1 MVRLRKSY
9 NKLKIALCCVLGFIV
24 ALGGVV
30 GIWWLNS
37 QLSAPAHTEVEVDD
51 KTNYKLAT
59 PQGKTYSDLLEEGG
73 VSGIDTLG
81 YLAYT
86 LDTKSFYHS
95 QSSTISTALIAT
107 QTTNSFKDYKDGIMI
122 SSDFTYGFT
131 SAGTQSCFVPE
142 GNAQGKGAGVY
153 MRTSTA
159 DVNSATTGTTANWN
173 NDVIYYDRN
182 SYLYKYGE
190 YSTEMTVYILN
201 KETVASWDEVKDN
214 GDGTFTQTF
223 YLDAPKAAYY
233 YRYAMQTR
241 GGLDRLPE
249 FESITLTITFD
260 DNFEVLQIDAVE
272 KSQLTFIF
280 SMSSTSQTTTSY
292 TYGEETFDE
301 PHYEFY
307 ENYYEE
313 IVGTMDAGNTEDEQP
328 DVLTLLAG
336 AFAGVLNG
344 EGQQFDAT
352 LSLGGKTYYG
362 RIFLKLDM
370 AGLSSDFLGAIEA
383 RVALSS
389 DEVFDAQDIYLQLK
403 DGKVE
408 GYYSK
413 NFAVTADVNSFGEIV
428 DKFSAWA
435 DGLKAN
441 FGGNG
446 SAQTKEAEG
455 GSSLEDVLNDL
466 IGSLKTEE
474 TDSGLAVS
482 LSADDLMGIGLS
494 ARLTF
499 DKSTSSDGAV
509 TYIFKDATIG
519 GLSYSGQNINAAV
532 SLAPSSAEIISHD
545 ASEAPFDVNKAAEN
559 LYQLLSSETIRLN
572 LSLEGDKLATL
583 LSTLGVFDAGTALND
598 MRLEI
603 SGAVKIDGLT
613 ANAQVRL
620 IGAQNREL
628 LDANVYYIYNENAGQ
643 YGTAF
648 LQVKNIL
655 GVNAD
660 VKVKSDIAQL
670 ATAVEKVIAM
680 FSASDKAAT
689 AYAANTDIA
698 AIINGVLG
706 IDFGSVIKEVYAN
719 STLIGATV
727 NADQVLSLL
736 GTDLALGDITL
747 EYSLGEFSAEDYNAA
762 GGWLYGS
769 IPAVG
774 VEATIYG
781 STSAIEDINK
791 DEYLDLAE
799 LVNSALAILSDG
811 KVGVDITLAGD
822 ALADLIAPLADLGT
836 SIDGMQLAISGA
848 VNTQLSASADVT
860 LTDSS
865 KTLLAASVYYE
876 YGENSGTAYI
886 AITRLLGKEVNLY
899 VYGNIGETVDNVKTL
914 ISALSGETAT
924 LAETDTEESNEVA
937 DIISRILGIDF
948 GAIIEQLKV
957 NASGIETVINA
968 DALISEFVTTDIKVG
983 NVTLT
988 YKDGK
993 LSGSALDGGLAV
1005 NVIKGAQ
1012 VTKPAG
1018 DYLDVNKVIN
1028 GVKELLASPSLA
1040 LDITLTGD
1048 SLNAFLA
1055 ENDLGDYASLLAGT
1069 TLEVNGNA
1077 DIHTLKASAQISL
1090 YKADYTYLSAQVYY
1104 DHNAGTYGTAYITLE
1119 TLLNKDFGSDVKVKC
1134 DIADTVAAVKE
1145 LIGGVQTLAEN
1156 APAESSNTV
1165 AEIIGGVLG
1174 LDLGEIVSELTVN
1187 ANVFTT
1193 TVNLDNLVTT
1203 ILGFTSG
1210 ESQTLPVMLG
1220 NATLNYAINENKLS
1234 GNALNGG
1241 LTFNVQSGKE
1251 ITVPATDDFLDVATI
1266 ISGISSILSDGR
1278 VGVNITLAGDALA
1291 DLVAPLADL
1300 GTSIDGMQLAISG
1313 AVNTQL
1319 SASANVTLTQ
1329 NNKTLLAASV
1339 YYEYG
1344 ENSGTAYIAITKLL
1358 GKEVNLYVYGN
1369 IGETV
1374 DNVKTLIS
1382 ALSGEVATLAETDT
1396 EESNE
1401 VADII
1406 SRILGIDFGA
1416 IIEQLKVNASGI
1428 ETVINAD
1435 ALISEFV
1442 TTDIKVGN
1450 VTLTYKDGKL
1460 SGSALD
1466 GGLAINVIKGAQ
1478 VTKPA
1483 GDYLDVNKVING
1495 VKELLASPSL
1505 ALDISLTGDSL
1516 NTFLAE
1522 NNLGDYAS
1530 LLAGTTLEVNGN
1542 ADIHSLKA
1550 SAQISLYKAD
1560 YTYLSAQVYYDY
1572 NAGTYGTAYITL
1584 ETLLNKDFGS
1594 DVKVKCDIADTIA
1607 AVKELIGGA
1616 ATLTESAPAESSN
1629 TVAEIIGG
1637 VLGLNLG
1644 EIVSEL
1650 TVNANVFT
1658 TTVNLDNLV
1667 TTILGFTSGETQ
1679 TLPVT
1684 LGNATL
1690 EYVIANNVL
1699 KGNALNGGLTFNVQ
1713 SGKEITVP
1721 ATDDYLDVATIINGI
1736 SSILSDGKVGVD
1748 ITLAGDALADLI
1760 APLADLGTSIDGM
1773 QLAISGA
1780 VNTQLSASADV
1791 TLTDSSKTLLA
1802 ASVYYEYGENSGT
1815 AYIAIT
1821 RLLGKEVNLYVYGN
1835 IGETVDNVKT
1845 LISALS
1851 GETATLA
1858 ETDTEESNEVADII
1872 SRILGIDFGAI
1883 IEQLKVN
1890 ASGIETVI
1898 NADALISEFV
1908 TTDIKVGN
1916 VTLTYKDG
1924 KLSGSALDGGLAIN
1938 VIKGAQVTK
1947 PAGDYLD
1954 VNKVINGVK
1963 ELLAS
1968 PSLALDISLTGDSLN
1983 TFLAEN
1989 NLGDYASLLA
1999 GTTLEVNGNADIHS
2013 LKASA
2018 QISLYKAD
2026 YTYLSAQVYYD
2037 YNAGTYGTAYITLET
2052 LLNKDFG
2059 SDVKVKCDIADT
2071 IAAVKELIGG
2081 AATLT
2086 ESAPAESSNTVAEI
2100 IGGVLGLNLGEIVSE
2115 LTVNANVF
2123 TTTVNLD
2130 NLVTTILGFTSGETQ
2145 TLPVTLGNA
2154 TLNYAI
2160 NENKLSGNALNGGLT
2175 FNVQSGK
2182 EITVPATDDF
2192 LDVATIISGISSI
2205 LSDGR
2210 VGVNITLAGDALADL
2225 VAPLADLGTSID
2237 GMQLAISGAVNTQ
2250 LSASANV
2257 TLTQNNKTL
2266 LAASVYYEYG
2276 ENSGTAYIAITKLLG
2291 KEVNLYVYGN
2301 IGETVDNVKT
2311 LISALSGEVATLAET
2326 DTEES
2331 NEVADIISRILGI
2344 DFGAIIEQL
2353 KVNASG
2359 IETVINADA
2368 LISEFVTTDIK
2379 VGNVTL
2385 TYKDG
2390 KLSGSALDGGLAVNV
2405 IKGAQV
2411 TKPAGDY
2418 LDVNKVIN
2426 GVKEL
2431 LASPSLAL
2439 DITLTGDSLN
2449 AFLAE
2454 NDLGDYASLL
2464 AGTTLEVNGNA
2475 DIHTLKASAQIS
2487 LYKADYTYLSAQVY
2501 YDHNAGTYGTAYIT
2515 LETLLNKDFGSDV
2528 KVKCDIADT
2537 VAAVKELIG
2546 GVQTLAENA
2555 PAESS
2560 NTVAEIIGGVLGLNL
2575 GEIVSELTVNANVFT
2590 TTVNLDNLI
2599 TTILGFTSN
2608 ESQTLPVKLGNAT
2621 LEYVLANNVLK
2632 GNALNGGLTFNVQSG
2647 KEITVPAT
2655 DDFLDVANVLEL
2667 IDQAKQIVDSI
2678 VASKAVNFA
2687 IDAVV
2692 SFNETNFLVK
2702 GNGLVAW
2709 NENGAVSK
2717 VSLVL
2722 SICLYTGESA
2732 RDDITLTEF
2741 RFEYNTDESKPFI
2754 RLAIN
2759 SADAADK
2766 SYITVTR
2773 ADISNVSEQLGI
2785 IVNAVNSLV
2794 NGSAGSGMQTLAQ
2807 AVGNTSATAKTA
2819 AGSGSGINVDVI
2831 NLIINALNGN
2841 GIAGDLFGALMN
2853 GDLLTVEE
2861 LGNSVKIGLAE
2872 YELTVE
2878 NGQFVIKDSA
2888 DKSNDILSIHN
2899 LTISAGSEQTKD
2911 IFEGMTELKSGEKTF
2926 VRLVYEY
2933 LLDTFDSI
2941 DIGSFLGDKTYAVKF
2956 TLRGSNSGIPQLKGV
2971 NVDAVLYFTKGI
2983 SSKNMRET
2991 ENGKLVELDFTINI
3005 SDSFAMKA
3013 SAVYMGRNL
3022 YLALDRV
3029 NNTSL
3034 DLKVTISAD
3043 DIYSTVEN
3051 IIALIKNPDVMTFF
3065 GGLISDD
3072 GAQSAVALSETA
3084 EQSLTDVL
3092 ALLLTF
3098 DYKQYVQ
3105 ITAAEDG
3112 SAVVVADVEG
3122 ILSLFGTDERVG
3134 AAKLTADGKSGIN
3147 LYLAEKGADGQP
3159 DYSKF
3164 WLELDARFDDTTHSF
3179 VASDDYINIGFVADL
3194 IEDAGKF
3201 LNSNKVDGSISSLFT
3216 LQNGTIKANIDIS
3229 KVAGVGSGIIKIN
3242 PITISDIKIEIG
3254 LLEGQLYASF
3264 SGTISDVS
3272 ATALSFLPVTVVE
3285 SREIGFTYYN
3295 NKITVSK
3302 FSGDSRQYWI
3312 MTPEYFIDN
3321 MFAKH
3326 EGTSDSPIRWMLDVD
3341 KSLLNYDV
3349 WNDIII
3355 SNLAG
3360 VVDLDSGISS
3370 PDVLNLYEKAPALRS
3385 IVRETGGGELNSVGT
3400 ANSIIANYLTGFLA
3414 VLGGNEYLY
3423 GFTDTLG
3430 TNLNLKSYD
3439 EYYALSLNASQLTGG
3454 ILKTLDAAI
3463 IRDETIGFGS
3473 LVAYGALE
3481 NNIVTFS
3488 LNIDAADS
3496 ENRAT
3501 VDNLYEKALDKAD
3514 TYGNNNKLHDDIDF
3528 NANTPLVDEA
3538 TGTYYADSVFGGVI
3552 VQEGLP
3558 VSTQIRYK
3566 DGAITITVY
3575 EDVADIGNLEKAT
3588 QYYVKF
3594 GSTIGLHSPSAIML
3608 EDGRTYIYVMAG
3620 ENNQPYMV
3628 NGEYP
3633 ESVVVNSNAV
3643 FYKMPV
3649 DDESYK
3655 AIEVTVHNIKNGAFA
3670 TFNVYSSTTLEE
3682 IAQRAFGGYEVLGGR
3697 WYTDGENGA
3706 RVEYTSDTVSVPAD
3720 YAGDA
3725 TYRINLYAEFVQKD
3739 IIINGVQYTFF
3750 DKTDSEEAHYE
3761 ITAYTSALAVFYS
3774 DNAVLVLENEID
3786 GYPVT
3791 KIAEEAFAQTDT
3803 SNTKFLQTVIVPE
3816 NITTVGGRAFLNNK
3830 NMKAVIFLADSVH
3843 LLASTDSD
3851 VKNNSQKFAFYGCTT
3866 SWEDNVAST
3875 QLHIYYKNLT
3885 SESPDSNN
3893 LNNGWNVVERRGS
3906 GEGNLTRATAHSD
3919 NWSYVDMNLNANVD
3933 GYALNDLETE
3943 LAQYV
3948 TAALADEG
3956 LSYDEYIY
3964 NATGALFITSV
3975 KEVAGGELRDNV
3987 TSWLT
3992 ALIDEFTKGIA
4003 GGAVGMYS
4011 VTANVSTMSGNSAD
4025 VLYGAVRLSVNVVAT
4040 GEKWYEYIGTMYA
4053 KTESE
4058 EAYTVDSAAGDVL
4071 GITVKSGADGKMYI
4085 LGGEYEVTVSSNPL
4099 YTFEKVVA
4107 DSVEYTTNTFS
4118 LSVKAPVTIEAY
4130 YAEEELDSATVYSP
4144 IGFTYDGKDY
4154 SSQNGQYNI
4163 VIAEDTATVAE
4174 SAGYTFV
4181 GWAAET
4187 DGSMQYV
4194 TSLENGGTYYAIWTD
4209 RNAQM
4214 SGTNA
4219 ISIAETSEGEKQFL
4233 GWAVLNNTNLEFAAT
4248 IVSVNSVYYSIWG
4261 ISSRQITSVQIENGA
4276 ALPSGVSTQDNL
4288 TFAGWYADG
4297 EFINAVTS
4305 VPESHVLYA
4314 RWQFTFSFIVDASN
4328 SKPEGLKGNISFS
4341 TVGNT
4346 ITMSVNINEGA
4357 DIRVS
4362 YENREISGGTW
4373 FWKWTMR
4380 YNDINI
4386 FVSYADGSTAEYS
4399 ACIKKNEDSDGD
4411 RRMKRDS
4418 LNAVGNWTIGE
4429 KTVEFD
4435 GDQIARITSGSDS
4448 ISDVSGNVSL
4458 SYSA

>member
-370 AGLSSDFLGAIEA
+370 AGLSSDVLGAIEA

-441 FGGNG
+441 FGGNS
-446 SAQTKEAEG
+446 SAQTKESEG

-519 GLSYSGQNINAAV
+519 DLSYSGQNINAAL

-583 LSTLGVFDAGTALND
+583 LSSLGVFDAGTALND

-620 IGAQNREL
+620 IGAKNREL

-822 ALADLIAPLADLGT
+822 ALADLVAPLADLGT

-848 VNTQLSASADVT
+848 VNTQLSASANVT
-860 LTDSS
+860 LTQNN
-865 KTLLAASVYYE
+865 KTLLGASVYYE

-886 AITRLLGKEVNLY
+886 AITNLLGKNVDLY

-968 DALISEFVTTDIKVG
+968 DELISEFVTTDIKVG
-983 NVTLT
+983 TVSLT

-993 LSGSALDGGLAV
+993 LSGSALDGGLAI

-1040 LDITLTGD
+1040 LDISLTGD

-1077 DIHTLKASAQISL
+1077 DIHSLKASAQISL
-1090 YKADYTYLSAQVYY
+1090 YKADYTYLSAKVYY
-1104 DHNAGTYGTAYITLE
+1104 DYNAGTYGTAYITLE
-1119 TLLNKDFGSDVKVKC
+1119 TLLNKDFGNDVKVKC

-1174 LDLGEIVSELTVN
+1174 LNLGEIVSELTVN

-1193 TVNLDNLVTT
+1193 TVNLDNLVST
-1203 ILGFTSG
+1203 ILGFTSN
-1210 ESQTLPVMLG
+1210 ESQTLPVTLG

-1241 LTFNVQSGKE
+1241 LTFNVQSGKG
-1251 ITVPATDDFLDVATI
+1251 ITAPATDDFLDVATI
-1266 ISGISSILSDGR
+1266 INGISSILSDGR

-1344 ENSGTAYIAITKLL
+1344 ENSGTAYIAITNLL

-1382 ALSGEVATLAETDT
+1382 ALSGEVATLAETNT

-1435 ALISEFV
+1435 ELISEFV
-1442 TTDIKVGN
+1442 TTDIKVGT
-1450 VTLTYKDGKL
+1450 VSLTYKDGKL

-1495 VKELLASPSL
+1495 VKELLASPSI

-1516 NTFLAE
+1516 NVFLAE

-1542 ADIHSLKA
+1542 VDIHSLKA

-1584 ETLLNKDFGS
+1584 ETLLNKDFGN
-1594 DVKVKCDIADTIA
+1594 DVKVKCDIADTVA
-1607 AVKELIGGA
+1607 AVKELIGGVQ
-1616 ATLTESAPAESSN
+1616 TLAENAPAESSN

-1667 TTILGFTSGETQ
+1667 STILGFTSNESQ

-1690 EYVIANNVL
+1690 NYAINENKL
-1699 KGNALNGGLTFNVQ
+1699 SGNALNGGLTFNVQ
-1713 SGKEITVP
+1713 SGKGITAP
-1721 ATDDYLDVATIINGI
+1721 ATDDFLDVATIISGI
-1736 SSILSDGKVGVD
+1736 SSILSDGRVGVD
-1748 ITLAGDALADLI
+1748 ITLAGDALADLV

-1773 QLAISGA
+1773 QLAISGT
-1780 VNTQLSASADV
+1780 VNTQLSASANV
-1791 TLTDSSKTLLA
+1791 TLTQNNKILLA

-1821 RLLGKEVNLYVYGN
+1821 KLLGKNVDLYVYGN

-1898 NADALISEFV
+1898 NADELISEFV
-1908 TTDIKVGN
+1908 TTDIKVGT
-1916 VTLTYKDG
+1916 VSLTYKDG

-1968 PSLALDISLTGDSLN
+1968 PSIALDISLTGDSLN
-1983 TFLAEN
+1983 VFLAEN

-1999 GTTLEVNGNADIHS
+1999 GTTLEVNGKVDIHS

-2059 SDVKVKCDIADT
+2059 
-2071 IAAVKELIGG
+2071 
-2081 AATLT
+2081 
-2086 ESAPAESSNTVAEI
+2086 N
-2100 IGGVLGLNLGEIVSE
+2100 
-2115 LTVNANVF
+2115 
-2123 TTTVNLD
+2123 
-2130 NLVTTILGFTSGETQ
+2130 
-2145 TLPVTLGNA
+2145 
-2154 TLNYAI
+2154 
-2160 NENKLSGNALNGGLT
+2160 
-2175 FNVQSGK
+2175 
-2182 EITVPATDDF
+2182 
-2192 LDVATIISGISSI
+2192 
-2205 LSDGR
+2205 
-2210 VGVNITLAGDALADL
+2210 
-2225 VAPLADLGTSID
+2225 
-2237 GMQLAISGAVNTQ
+2237 
-2250 LSASANV
+2250 
-2257 TLTQNNKTL
+2257 
-2266 LAASVYYEYG
+2266 
-2276 ENSGTAYIAITKLLG
+2276 
-2291 KEVNLYVYGN
+2291 
-2301 IGETVDNVKT
+2301 
-2311 LISALSGEVATLAET
+2311 
-2326 DTEES
+2326 
-2331 NEVADIISRILGI
+2331 
-2344 DFGAIIEQL
+2344 
-2353 KVNASG
+2353 
-2359 IETVINADA
+2359 
-2368 LISEFVTTDIK
+2368 
-2379 VGNVTL
+2379 
-2385 TYKDG
+2385 
-2390 KLSGSALDGGLAVNV
+2390 
-2405 IKGAQV
+2405 
-2411 TKPAGDY
+2411 
-2418 LDVNKVIN
+2418 
-2426 GVKEL
+2426 
-2431 LASPSLAL
+2431 
-2439 DITLTGDSLN
+2439 
-2449 AFLAE
+2449 
-2454 NDLGDYASLL
+2454 
-2464 AGTTLEVNGNA
+2464 
-2475 DIHTLKASAQIS
+2475 
-2487 LYKADYTYLSAQVY
+2487 
-2501 YDHNAGTYGTAYIT
+2501 
-2515 LETLLNKDFGSDV
+2515 DV

-2590 TTVNLDNLI
+2590 TTVNLDNLVS
-2599 TTILGFTSN
+2599 TILGFTSN
-2608 ESQTLPVKLGNAT
+2608 ESQTLPVTLGNAT
-2621 LEYVLANNVLK
+2621 LNYAINENKLS

-2759 SADAADK
+2759 SADATDK

-2794 NGSAGSGMQTLAQ
+2794 NGSAGSGIQTLAQ

-2831 NLIINALNGN
+2831 NLIIDALNGN

-2971 NVDAVLYFTKGI
+2971 NVDAVLYFTKGV

-3005 SDSFAMKA
+3005 SDSFAMEA

-3022 YLALDRV
+3022 YLTLDRV

-3481 NNIVTFS
+3481 DNIVTFS

-3514 TYGNNNKLHDDIDF
+3514 TYGNNNGLHDDIDF

-3670 TFNVYSSTTLEE
+3670 TFNVYSPTTLEE

-3750 DKTDSEEAHYE
+3750 DKTDGEEAHYE
-3761 ITAYTSALAVFYS
+3761 ITTYTSALAVFYS

-4040 GEKWYEYIGTMYA
+4040 GEKWYEYVGTMYA

-4276 ALPSGVSTQDNL
+4276 TLPSGVSTQDNL

-4314 RWQFTFSFIVDASN
+4314 RWLFTVTIQLCTPGGN
-4328 SKPEGLKGNISFS
+4328 SKFYSDGNLIGENVLSVNLS
-4341 TVGNT
+4341 MEIREGNT
-4346 ITMSVNINEGA
+4346 IEITNLDSRNVTIKYTDKDNNVVQHTYTAKKYKRIDISINEEWRTWRPASEDYQSKDYSYGTESEKWSYGA
-4357 DIRVS
+4357 D
-4362 YENREISGGTW
+4362 
-4373 FWKWTMR
+4373 
-4380 YNDINI
+4380 
-4386 FVSYADGSTAEYS
+4386 STSMWAQVYS
-4399 ACIKKNEDSDGD
+4399 N
-4411 RRMKRDS
+4411 
-4418 LNAVGNWTIGE
+4418 LTAVVNG
-4429 KTVEFD
+4429 
-4435 GDQIARITSGSDS
+4435 
-4448 ISDVSGNVSL
+4448 
-4458 SYSA
+4458 

>member
-370 AGLSSDFLGAIEA
+370 AGLSSDVLGAIEA

-413 NFAVTADVNSFGEIV
+413 DFAVTADVNSFGEIV

-519 GLSYSGQNINAAV
+519 DLSYSGQNINAAV

-727 NADQVLSLL
+727 NADEVLSLL

-791 DEYLDLAE
+791 DEYLDLAD

-822 ALADLIAPLADLGT
+822 ALADLVAPLADLGT

-848 VNTQLSASADVT
+848 VNTQLSASANVT
-860 LTDSS
+860 LTQNN

-886 AITRLLGKEVNLY
+886 AITNLLGKNVDLY

-914 ISALSGETAT
+914 ISALSGEVAT

-937 DIISRILGIDF
+937 DIISKILGIDF

-1040 LDITLTGD
+1040 LDILLTGD
-1048 SLNAFLA
+1048 SLNA
-1055 ENDLGDYASLLAGT
+1055 
-1069 TLEVNGNA
+1069 
-1077 DIHTLKASAQISL
+1077 
-1090 YKADYTYLSAQVYY
+1090 
-1104 DHNAGTYGTAYITLE
+1104 
-1119 TLLNKDFGSDVKVKC
+1119 
-1134 DIADTVAAVKE
+1134 
-1145 LIGGVQTLAEN
+1145 
-1156 APAESSNTV
+1156 
-1165 AEIIGGVLG
+1165 
-1174 LDLGEIVSELTVN
+1174 
-1187 ANVFTT
+1187 
-1193 TVNLDNLVTT
+1193 
-1203 ILGFTSG
+1203 
-1210 ESQTLPVMLG
+1210 
-1220 NATLNYAINENKLS
+1220 
-1234 GNALNGG
+1234 
-1241 LTFNVQSGKE
+1241 
-1251 ITVPATDDFLDVATI
+1251 
-1266 ISGISSILSDGR
+1266 
-1278 VGVNITLAGDALA
+1278 
-1291 DLVAPLADL
+1291 
-1300 GTSIDGMQLAISG
+1300 
-1313 AVNTQL
+1313 
-1319 SASANVTLTQ
+1319 
-1329 NNKTLLAASV
+1329 
-1339 YYEYG
+1339 
-1344 ENSGTAYIAITKLL
+1344 
-1358 GKEVNLYVYGN
+1358 
-1369 IGETV
+1369 
-1374 DNVKTLIS
+1374 
-1382 ALSGEVATLAETDT
+1382 
-1396 EESNE
+1396 
-1401 VADII
+1401 
-1406 SRILGIDFGA
+1406 
-1416 IIEQLKVNASGI
+1416 
-1428 ETVINAD
+1428 
-1435 ALISEFV
+1435 
-1442 TTDIKVGN
+1442 
-1450 VTLTYKDGKL
+1450 
-1460 SGSALD
+1460 
-1466 GGLAINVIKGAQ
+1466 
-1478 VTKPA
+1478 
-1483 GDYLDVNKVING
+1483 
-1495 VKELLASPSL
+1495 
-1505 ALDISLTGDSL
+1505 
-1516 NTFLAE
+1516 FLAE

-1584 ETLLNKDFGS
+1584 ETLLNKDFGN
-1594 DVKVKCDIADTIA
+1594 DVKVKCDIADTVA
-1607 AVKELIGGA
+1607 AVKELIGGVQ
-1616 ATLTESAPAESSN
+1616 TLAENAPAESSN

-1658 TTVNLDNLV
+1658 TTVNLDNLI
-1667 TTILGFTSGETQ
+1667 TTILGFTSGESQ

-1690 EYVIANNVL
+1690 NYAINENKL
-1699 KGNALNGGLTFNVQ
+1699 SGNALNGGLTFNVQ
-1713 SGKEITVP
+1713 AGKEITVP
-1721 ATDDYLDVATIINGI
+1721 ATDDYLDVATIISGI
-1736 SSILSDGKVGVD
+1736 SSILSDGRVGVD

-1780 VNTQLSASADV
+1780 VNTQLSASANV
-1791 TLTDSSKTLLA
+1791 TLTDSSKTLL
-1802 ASVYYEYGENSGT
+1802 S
-1815 AYIAIT
+1815 
-1821 RLLGKEVNLYVYGN
+1821 
-1835 IGETVDNVKT
+1835 
-1845 LISALS
+1845 
-1851 GETATLA
+1851 
-1858 ETDTEESNEVADII
+1858 
-1872 SRILGIDFGAI
+1872 
-1883 IEQLKVN
+1883 
-1890 ASGIETVI
+1890 
-1898 NADALISEFV
+1898 
-1908 TTDIKVGN
+1908 
-1916 VTLTYKDG
+1916 
-1924 KLSGSALDGGLAIN
+1924 
-1938 VIKGAQVTK
+1938 
-1947 PAGDYLD
+1947 
-1954 VNKVINGVK
+1954 
-1963 ELLAS
+1963 
-1968 PSLALDISLTGDSLN
+1968 
-1983 TFLAEN
+1983 
-1989 NLGDYASLLA
+1989 
-1999 GTTLEVNGNADIHS
+1999 
-2013 LKASA
+2013 
-2018 QISLYKAD
+2018 
-2026 YTYLSAQVYYD
+2026 
-2037 YNAGTYGTAYITLET
+2037 
-2052 LLNKDFG
+2052 
-2059 SDVKVKCDIADT
+2059 
-2071 IAAVKELIGG
+2071 
-2081 AATLT
+2081 
-2086 ESAPAESSNTVAEI
+2086 
-2100 IGGVLGLNLGEIVSE
+2100 
-2115 LTVNANVF
+2115 
-2123 TTTVNLD
+2123 
-2130 NLVTTILGFTSGETQ
+2130 
-2145 TLPVTLGNA
+2145 
-2154 TLNYAI
+2154 
-2160 NENKLSGNALNGGLT
+2160 
-2175 FNVQSGK
+2175 
-2182 EITVPATDDF
+2182 
-2192 LDVATIISGISSI
+2192 
-2205 LSDGR
+2205 
-2210 VGVNITLAGDALADL
+2210 
-2225 VAPLADLGTSID
+2225 
-2237 GMQLAISGAVNTQ
+2237 
-2250 LSASANV
+2250 
-2257 TLTQNNKTL
+2257 
-2266 LAASVYYEYG
+2266 ASVYYEYG
-2276 ENSGTAYIAITKLLG
+2276 ENSGTAYIAITKVLG

-2439 DITLTGDSLN
+2439 DILLTGDSLN

-2454 NDLGDYASLL
+2454 NNLGDYASLL

-2475 DIHTLKASAQIS
+2475 DIHSLKASAQIS

-2501 YDHNAGTYGTAYIT
+2501 YDYNAGTYGTAYIT
-2515 LETLLNKDFGSDV
+2515 LETLLNKDFGNDV

-2599 TTILGFTSN
+2599 TTILGFTSG
-2608 ESQTLPVKLGNAT
+2608 ESQTLPVTLGNAT
-2621 LEYVLANNVLK
+2621 LNYAINENKLS
-2632 GNALNGGLTFNVQSG
+2632 GNALNGGLTFNVQAG

-2709 NENGAVSK
+2709 SENGAVSK

-2759 SADAADK
+2759 SADATDK

-2807 AVGNTSATAKTA
+2807 AVGTTSATAKTA

-2853 GDLLTVEE
+2853 GDVLTVEE

-2971 NVDAVLYFTKGI
+2971 NVDAVLYFTNGV

-3098 DYKQYVQ
+3098 DYKQYVR

-3122 ILSLFGTDERVG
+3122 ILSLFGTDEKVG

-3147 LYLAEKGADGQP
+3147 LYLSEKGADGQP

-3229 KVAGVGSGIIKIN
+3229 KVAGVGSGVIKIN

-3558 VSTQIRYK
+3558 VTTQIRYK

-3649 DDESYK
+3649 DDESYN

-4040 GEKWYEYIGTMYA
+4040 GEKWYEYVGTMYA

-4163 VIAEDTATVAE
+4163 VIAEDAATVAE

-4288 TFAGWYADG
+4288 TLAGWYADG

>member
-370 AGLSSDFLGAIEA
+370 AGLSSDVLGAIEA

-519 GLSYSGQNINAAV
+519 DLSYSGQNINAAL

-583 LSTLGVFDAGTALND
+583 LSGLGVFDAGTALND

-628 LDANVYYIYNENAGQ
+628 LDANVYYIYNENVGQ

-781 STSAIEDINK
+781 STSGIEDINK
-791 DEYLDLAE
+791 EEYLDLAE

-811 KVGVDITLAGD
+811 KVGVD
-822 ALADLIAPLADLGT
+822 
-836 SIDGMQLAISGA
+836 
-848 VNTQLSASADVT
+848 
-860 LTDSS
+860 
-865 KTLLAASVYYE
+865 
-876 YGENSGTAYI
+876 
-886 AITRLLGKEVNLY
+886 
-899 VYGNIGETVDNVKTL
+899 
-914 ISALSGETAT
+914 
-924 LAETDTEESNEVA
+924 
-937 DIISRILGIDF
+937 
-948 GAIIEQLKV
+948 
-957 NASGIETVINA
+957 
-968 DALISEFVTTDIKVG
+968 
-983 NVTLT
+983 
-988 YKDGK
+988 
-993 LSGSALDGGLAV
+993 
-1005 NVIKGAQ
+1005 
-1012 VTKPAG
+1012 
-1018 DYLDVNKVIN
+1018 
-1028 GVKELLASPSLA
+1028 
-1040 LDITLTGD
+1040 
-1048 SLNAFLA
+1048 
-1055 ENDLGDYASLLAGT
+1055 
-1069 TLEVNGNA
+1069 
-1077 DIHTLKASAQISL
+1077 
-1090 YKADYTYLSAQVYY
+1090 
-1104 DHNAGTYGTAYITLE
+1104 
-1119 TLLNKDFGSDVKVKC
+1119 
-1134 DIADTVAAVKE
+1134 
-1145 LIGGVQTLAEN
+1145 
-1156 APAESSNTV
+1156 
-1165 AEIIGGVLG
+1165 
-1174 LDLGEIVSELTVN
+1174 
-1187 ANVFTT
+1187 
-1193 TVNLDNLVTT
+1193 
-1203 ILGFTSG
+1203 
-1210 ESQTLPVMLG
+1210 
-1220 NATLNYAINENKLS
+1220 
-1234 GNALNGG
+1234 
-1241 LTFNVQSGKE
+1241 
-1251 ITVPATDDFLDVATI
+1251 
-1266 ISGISSILSDGR
+1266 
-1278 VGVNITLAGDALA
+1278 ITLAGDALA

-1358 GKEVNLYVYGN
+1358 GKNVDLYVYGN

-1382 ALSGEVATLAETDT
+1382 ALSGEVATLAEAST

-1450 VTLTYKDGKL
+1450 VSLTYKDGKL

-1466 GGLAINVIKGAQ
+1466 GGLAVNVIKGAL

-1572 NAGTYGTAYITL
+1572 NAGAYGTAYITL
-1584 ETLLNKDFGS
+1584 ETLLNKDFGN
-1594 DVKVKCDIADTIA
+1594 DVKVKCDIADTIS
-1607 AVKELIGGA
+1607 AVKELIGGVQ
-1616 ATLTESAPAESSN
+1616 TLAENAPAESSN

-1667 TTILGFTSGETQ
+1667 STILGFTSNESQ

-1690 EYVIANNVL
+1690 NYAINENKL
-1699 KGNALNGGLTFNVQ
+1699 SGNALNGGLTFNVQ
-1713 SGKEITVP
+1713 AGKEITVP
-1721 ATDDYLDVATIINGI
+1721 ATDDFLDVATIINGI

-1748 ITLAGDALADLI
+1748 ITLAGDALADLV

-1780 VNTQLSASADV
+1780 VNTQLSASANV
-1791 TLTDSSKTLLA
+1791 TLTQNNKTLLA

-1821 RLLGKEVNLYVYGN
+1821 KLLGKNVDLYVYGN

-1851 GETATLA
+1851 GEVATLA
-1858 ETDTEESNEVADII
+1858 EASTEESNEVADII

-1916 VTLTYKDG
+1916 VSLTYKDG
-1924 KLSGSALDGGLAIN
+1924 KLSGSALDGGLAVN
-1938 VIKGAQVTK
+1938 VIKGALVTK

-2037 YNAGTYGTAYITLET
+2037 YNAGAYGTAYITLET

-2059 SDVKVKCDIADT
+2059 NDVKVKCDIADT
-2071 IAAVKELIGG
+2071 I
-2081 AATLT
+2081 
-2086 ESAPAESSNTVAEI
+2086 S
-2100 IGGVLGLNLGEIVSE
+2100 
-2115 LTVNANVF
+2115 
-2123 TTTVNLD
+2123 
-2130 NLVTTILGFTSGETQ
+2130 
-2145 TLPVTLGNA
+2145 
-2154 TLNYAI
+2154 
-2160 NENKLSGNALNGGLT
+2160 
-2175 FNVQSGK
+2175 
-2182 EITVPATDDF
+2182 
-2192 LDVATIISGISSI
+2192 
-2205 LSDGR
+2205 
-2210 VGVNITLAGDALADL
+2210 
-2225 VAPLADLGTSID
+2225 
-2237 GMQLAISGAVNTQ
+2237 
-2250 LSASANV
+2250 
-2257 TLTQNNKTL
+2257 
-2266 LAASVYYEYG
+2266 
-2276 ENSGTAYIAITKLLG
+2276 
-2291 KEVNLYVYGN
+2291 
-2301 IGETVDNVKT
+2301 
-2311 LISALSGEVATLAET
+2311 
-2326 DTEES
+2326 
-2331 NEVADIISRILGI
+2331 
-2344 DFGAIIEQL
+2344 
-2353 KVNASG
+2353 
-2359 IETVINADA
+2359 
-2368 LISEFVTTDIK
+2368 
-2379 VGNVTL
+2379 
-2385 TYKDG
+2385 
-2390 KLSGSALDGGLAVNV
+2390 
-2405 IKGAQV
+2405 
-2411 TKPAGDY
+2411 
-2418 LDVNKVIN
+2418 
-2426 GVKEL
+2426 
-2431 LASPSLAL
+2431 
-2439 DITLTGDSLN
+2439 
-2449 AFLAE
+2449 
-2454 NDLGDYASLL
+2454 
-2464 AGTTLEVNGNA
+2464 
-2475 DIHTLKASAQIS
+2475 
-2487 LYKADYTYLSAQVY
+2487 
-2501 YDHNAGTYGTAYIT
+2501 
-2515 LETLLNKDFGSDV
+2515 
-2528 KVKCDIADT
+2528 
-2537 VAAVKELIG
+2537 AVKELIG

-2590 TTVNLDNLI
+2590 TTVNLDNLVS
-2599 TTILGFTSN
+2599 TILGFTSG
-2608 ESQTLPVKLGNAT
+2608 ESQTLPVTLGNAT
-2621 LEYVLANNVLK
+2621 LEYVIANNALK

-2759 SADAADK
+2759 SADATDK

-2807 AVGNTSATAKTA
+2807 AVGTTSATAKTA

-2971 NVDAVLYFTKGI
+2971 NVDAVLYFTKGV

-3005 SDSFAMKA
+3005 SDSFAMEA

-3122 ILSLFGTDERVG
+3122 ILSLFGTDEKVG

-3481 NNIVTFS
+3481 DNIVTFS

-3514 TYGNNNKLHDDIDF
+3514 TYGNNNGLHDDIDF

-3670 TFNVYSSTTLEE
+3670 TFNVYSPTTLEE

-3750 DKTDSEEAHYE
+3750 DKTDGEEAHYE
-3761 ITAYTSALAVFYS
+3761 ITTYTSALAVFYS

-3906 GEGNLTRATAHSD
+3906 GEGNLTRATAHAD
-3919 NWSYVDMNLNANVD
+3919 NWAYVDMNLNANVD

-4040 GEKWYEYIGTMYA
+4040 GEKWYEYVGTMYA

-4276 ALPSGVSTQDNL
+4276 TLPSGVSTQDNL

>member
-1 MVRLRKSY
+1 M
-9 NKLKIALCCVLGFIV
+9 
-24 ALGGVV
+24 
-30 GIWWLNS
+30 
-37 QLSAPAHTEVEVDD
+37 
-51 KTNYKLAT
+51 
-59 PQGKTYSDLLEEGG
+59 
-73 VSGIDTLG
+73 
-81 YLAYT
+81 
-86 LDTKSFYHS
+86 
-95 QSSTISTALIAT
+95 
-107 QTTNSFKDYKDGIMI
+107 
-122 SSDFTYGFT
+122 
-131 SAGTQSCFVPE
+131 
-142 GNAQGKGAGVY
+142 
-153 MRTSTA
+153 
-159 DVNSATTGTTANWN
+159 
-173 NDVIYYDRN
+173 
-182 SYLYKYGE
+182 
-190 YSTEMTVYILN
+190 
-201 KETVASWDEVKDN
+201 
-214 GDGTFTQTF
+214 
-223 YLDAPKAAYY
+223 
-233 YRYAMQTR
+233 
-241 GGLDRLPE
+241 
-249 FESITLTITFD
+249 
-260 DNFEVLQIDAVE
+260 
-272 KSQLTFIF
+272 
-280 SMSSTSQTTTSY
+280 
-292 TYGEETFDE
+292 
-301 PHYEFY
+301 
-307 ENYYEE
+307 
-313 IVGTMDAGNTEDEQP
+313 
-328 DVLTLLAG
+328 
-336 AFAGVLNG
+336 
-344 EGQQFDAT
+344 
-352 LSLGGKTYYG
+352 
-362 RIFLKLDM
+362 
-370 AGLSSDFLGAIEA
+370 
-383 RVALSS
+383 
-389 DEVFDAQDIYLQLK
+389 
-403 DGKVE
+403 
-408 GYYSK
+408 
-413 NFAVTADVNSFGEIV
+413 
-428 DKFSAWA
+428 
-435 DGLKAN
+435 
-441 FGGNG
+441 
-446 SAQTKEAEG
+446 
-455 GSSLEDVLNDL
+455 
-466 IGSLKTEE
+466 
-474 TDSGLAVS
+474 
-482 LSADDLMGIGLS
+482 
-494 ARLTF
+494 
-499 DKSTSSDGAV
+499 
-509 TYIFKDATIG
+509 
-519 GLSYSGQNINAAV
+519 
-532 SLAPSSAEIISHD
+532 
-545 ASEAPFDVNKAAEN
+545 
-559 LYQLLSSETIRLN
+559 
-572 LSLEGDKLATL
+572 
-583 LSTLGVFDAGTALND
+583 
-598 MRLEI
+598 
-603 SGAVKIDGLT
+603 
-613 ANAQVRL
+613 
-620 IGAQNREL
+620 
-628 LDANVYYIYNENAGQ
+628 
-643 YGTAF
+643 
-648 LQVKNIL
+648 
-655 GVNAD
+655 
-660 VKVKSDIAQL
+660 
-670 ATAVEKVIAM
+670 
-680 FSASDKAAT
+680 
-689 AYAANTDIA
+689 
-698 AIINGVLG
+698 
-706 IDFGSVIKEVYAN
+706 
-719 STLIGATV
+719 
-727 NADQVLSLL
+727 
-736 GTDLALGDITL
+736 
-747 EYSLGEFSAEDYNAA
+747 
-762 GGWLYGS
+762 
-769 IPAVG
+769 
-774 VEATIYG
+774 
-781 STSAIEDINK
+781 
-791 DEYLDLAE
+791 
-799 LVNSALAILSDG
+799 
-811 KVGVDITLAGD
+811 
-822 ALADLIAPLADLGT
+822 
-836 SIDGMQLAISGA
+836 
-848 VNTQLSASADVT
+848 
-860 LTDSS
+860 
-865 KTLLAASVYYE
+865 
-876 YGENSGTAYI
+876 
-886 AITRLLGKEVNLY
+886 
-899 VYGNIGETVDNVKTL
+899 
-914 ISALSGETAT
+914 
-924 LAETDTEESNEVA
+924 
-937 DIISRILGIDF
+937 
-948 GAIIEQLKV
+948 
-957 NASGIETVINA
+957 
-968 DALISEFVTTDIKVG
+968 
-983 NVTLT
+983 
-988 YKDGK
+988 
-993 LSGSALDGGLAV
+993 
-1005 NVIKGAQ
+1005 
-1012 VTKPAG
+1012 
-1018 DYLDVNKVIN
+1018 
-1028 GVKELLASPSLA
+1028 
-1040 LDITLTGD
+1040 
-1048 SLNAFLA
+1048 
-1055 ENDLGDYASLLAGT
+1055 
-1069 TLEVNGNA
+1069 
-1077 DIHTLKASAQISL
+1077 
-1090 YKADYTYLSAQVYY
+1090 
-1104 DHNAGTYGTAYITLE
+1104 
-1119 TLLNKDFGSDVKVKC
+1119 
-1134 DIADTVAAVKE
+1134 
-1145 LIGGVQTLAEN
+1145 
-1156 APAESSNTV
+1156 
-1165 AEIIGGVLG
+1165 
-1174 LDLGEIVSELTVN
+1174 
-1187 ANVFTT
+1187 
-1193 TVNLDNLVTT
+1193 
-1203 ILGFTSG
+1203 
-1210 ESQTLPVMLG
+1210 
-1220 NATLNYAINENKLS
+1220 
-1234 GNALNGG
+1234 
-1241 LTFNVQSGKE
+1241 
-1251 ITVPATDDFLDVATI
+1251 
-1266 ISGISSILSDGR
+1266 
-1278 VGVNITLAGDALA
+1278 
-1291 DLVAPLADL
+1291 
-1300 GTSIDGMQLAISG
+1300 
-1313 AVNTQL
+1313 
-1319 SASANVTLTQ
+1319 
-1329 NNKTLLAASV
+1329 
-1339 YYEYG
+1339 
-1344 ENSGTAYIAITKLL
+1344 
-1358 GKEVNLYVYGN
+1358 
-1369 IGETV
+1369 
-1374 DNVKTLIS
+1374 
-1382 ALSGEVATLAETDT
+1382 
-1396 EESNE
+1396 
-1401 VADII
+1401 
-1406 SRILGIDFGA
+1406 
-1416 IIEQLKVNASGI
+1416 
-1428 ETVINAD
+1428 
-1435 ALISEFV
+1435 
-1442 TTDIKVGN
+1442 
-1450 VTLTYKDGKL
+1450 
-1460 SGSALD
+1460 
-1466 GGLAINVIKGAQ
+1466 
-1478 VTKPA
+1478 
-1483 GDYLDVNKVING
+1483 
-1495 VKELLASPSL
+1495 
-1505 ALDISLTGDSL
+1505 
-1516 NTFLAE
+1516 
-1522 NNLGDYAS
+1522 
-1530 LLAGTTLEVNGN
+1530 
-1542 ADIHSLKA
+1542 
-1550 SAQISLYKAD
+1550 
-1560 YTYLSAQVYYDY
+1560 
-1572 NAGTYGTAYITL
+1572 
-1584 ETLLNKDFGS
+1584 
-1594 DVKVKCDIADTIA
+1594 
-1607 AVKELIGGA
+1607 
-1616 ATLTESAPAESSN
+1616 
-1629 TVAEIIGG
+1629 
-1637 VLGLNLG
+1637 
-1644 EIVSEL
+1644 
-1650 TVNANVFT
+1650 
-1658 TTVNLDNLV
+1658 
-1667 TTILGFTSGETQ
+1667 
-1679 TLPVT
+1679 
-1684 LGNATL
+1684 
-1690 EYVIANNVL
+1690 
-1699 KGNALNGGLTFNVQ
+1699 
-1713 SGKEITVP
+1713 
-1721 ATDDYLDVATIINGI
+1721 
-1736 SSILSDGKVGVD
+1736 
-1748 ITLAGDALADLI
+1748 
-1760 APLADLGTSIDGM
+1760 
-1773 QLAISGA
+1773 
-1780 VNTQLSASADV
+1780 
-1791 TLTDSSKTLLA
+1791 
-1802 ASVYYEYGENSGT
+1802 
-1815 AYIAIT
+1815 
-1821 RLLGKEVNLYVYGN
+1821 
-1835 IGETVDNVKT
+1835 
-1845 LISALS
+1845 
-1851 GETATLA
+1851 
-1858 ETDTEESNEVADII
+1858 
-1872 SRILGIDFGAI
+1872 
-1883 IEQLKVN
+1883 
-1890 ASGIETVI
+1890 
-1898 NADALISEFV
+1898 
-1908 TTDIKVGN
+1908 
-1916 VTLTYKDG
+1916 
-1924 KLSGSALDGGLAIN
+1924 
-1938 VIKGAQVTK
+1938 
-1947 PAGDYLD
+1947 
-1954 VNKVINGVK
+1954 
-1963 ELLAS
+1963 
-1968 PSLALDISLTGDSLN
+1968 
-1983 TFLAEN
+1983 
-1989 NLGDYASLLA
+1989 
-1999 GTTLEVNGNADIHS
+1999 
-2013 LKASA
+2013 
-2018 QISLYKAD
+2018 
-2026 YTYLSAQVYYD
+2026 
-2037 YNAGTYGTAYITLET
+2037 
-2052 LLNKDFG
+2052 
-2059 SDVKVKCDIADT
+2059 
-2071 IAAVKELIGG
+2071 
-2081 AATLT
+2081 
-2086 ESAPAESSNTVAEI
+2086 
-2100 IGGVLGLNLGEIVSE
+2100 
-2115 LTVNANVF
+2115 
-2123 TTTVNLD
+2123 
-2130 NLVTTILGFTSGETQ
+2130 
-2145 TLPVTLGNA
+2145 
-2154 TLNYAI
+2154 
-2160 NENKLSGNALNGGLT
+2160 
-2175 FNVQSGK
+2175 
-2182 EITVPATDDF
+2182 
-2192 LDVATIISGISSI
+2192 
-2205 LSDGR
+2205 
-2210 VGVNITLAGDALADL
+2210 
-2225 VAPLADLGTSID
+2225 
-2237 GMQLAISGAVNTQ
+2237 
-2250 LSASANV
+2250 
-2257 TLTQNNKTL
+2257 
-2266 LAASVYYEYG
+2266 
-2276 ENSGTAYIAITKLLG
+2276 
-2291 KEVNLYVYGN
+2291 
-2301 IGETVDNVKT
+2301 
-2311 LISALSGEVATLAET
+2311 
-2326 DTEES
+2326 
-2331 NEVADIISRILGI
+2331 
-2344 DFGAIIEQL
+2344 
-2353 KVNASG
+2353 
-2359 IETVINADA
+2359 
-2368 LISEFVTTDIK
+2368 
-2379 VGNVTL
+2379 
-2385 TYKDG
+2385 
-2390 KLSGSALDGGLAVNV
+2390 
-2405 IKGAQV
+2405 
-2411 TKPAGDY
+2411 
-2418 LDVNKVIN
+2418 
-2426 GVKEL
+2426 
-2431 LASPSLAL
+2431 
-2439 DITLTGDSLN
+2439 
-2449 AFLAE
+2449 
-2454 NDLGDYASLL
+2454 
-2464 AGTTLEVNGNA
+2464 
-2475 DIHTLKASAQIS
+2475 
-2487 LYKADYTYLSAQVY
+2487 
-2501 YDHNAGTYGTAYIT
+2501 
-2515 LETLLNKDFGSDV
+2515 
-2528 KVKCDIADT
+2528 
-2537 VAAVKELIG
+2537 
-2546 GVQTLAENA
+2546 
-2555 PAESS
+2555 
-2560 NTVAEIIGGVLGLNL
+2560 
-2575 GEIVSELTVNANVFT
+2575 
-2590 TTVNLDNLI
+2590 
-2599 TTILGFTSN
+2599 
-2608 ESQTLPVKLGNAT
+2608 
-2621 LEYVLANNVLK
+2621 LK

-2819 AGSGSGINVDVI
+2819 AGSGINVDVI

-2853 GDLLTVEE
+2853 GDVLTVEE

-2911 IFEGMTELKSGEKTF
+2911 IFECMTELKSGEKTF

-2971 NVDAVLYFTKGI
+2971 NVDAVLYFTKGV

-3005 SDSFAMKA
+3005 SDSFAMEA

-3022 YLALDRV
+3022 YLTLDRV

-3065 GGLISDD
+3065 GGLISND

-3122 ILSLFGTDERVG
+3122 ILSLFGTDEKVG

-3481 NNIVTFS
+3481 DNIVTFS

-3552 VQEGLP
+3552 VQEGLL

-3803 SNTKFLQTVIVPE
+3803 SNTKFLQAVIVPE

-4040 GEKWYEYIGTMYA
+4040 GEKWYEYVGTMYA

-4163 VIAEDTATVAE
+4163 VIAEDAATVAE

-4288 TFAGWYADG
+4288 TLAGWYADG

-4305 VPESHVLYA
+4305 VSESHVLYA

-4386 FVSYADGSTAEYS
+4386 FVSYADGATAEYS

-4418 LNAVGNWTIGE
+4418 LNAIGNWTIGE